1 MTKTSPAT
9 RKGRRGQ
16 DPDKRSDALRCARLL
31 VAIVAG
37 YVAVSWTGAWVA
49 LVLVQALGMQRGDA
63 VILMTLLSI
72 VGYAAIVAWAFGHP
86 STVRTLCLLLVW
98 CLLSVTLTQ
107 ILTNLGPGQLSGGGG

>member
-1 MTKTSPAT
+1 MTKTSRAT
-9 RKGRRGQ
+9 RKGRGAQ
-16 DPDKRSDALRCARLL
+16 APDKRLDALRSARLL
-31 VAIVAG
+31 VAIVGG

-98 CLLSVTLTQ
+98 CVLSVTLTQ
-107 ILTNLGPGQLSGGGG
+107 ILTNFGPGQILPGAG